1 MKNRNLMFAA
11 AAGSLISAPVAL
23 QAANAAPMDR
33 SSMPLSEESELGG
46 GIGPAIIV
54 IALAAAGM
62 LALILIDDDDDDVAV
77 SP

>member
-1 MKNRNLMFAA
+1 MKIRNVMFAA

-33 SSMPLSEESELGG
+33 ASMPSSEEANLGG
-46 GIGPAIIV
+46 EIGAGIIV
-54 IALAAAGM
+54 IALATAGM
-62 LALILIDDDDDDVAV
+62 LALILTDDDDEAV